1 MTTLR
6 EAAALLARTDSFRDL
21 PPLAAA
27 LGFGSAI
34 PLDAPTR
41 TELGLDTDIRHAAIA
56 SGSGT
61 LRALLLDITT
71 AANPRS
77 TVARA
82 ANRAASRS
90 PQLLWIAVAVQRT
103 THTTIIAVPSS
114 ASRIKVVALTVDS
127 RRIVDSDAETFA
139 ALTHAARGHDLLV
152 HHRWREL
159 LGRDALTRRFYRE
172 LEQTVHDLA
181 ATARG
186 SATERARRELAL
198 LCTSR
203 LLFLSFLE
211 AKNWLDG
218 DREFLRNRFDAL
230 CAKSGDV
237 HRRLLDPLFF
247 GTLNT
252 PVSRRA
258 PRARELGRIPFLNG
272 GLFARSS
279 LEKRTSLRFTDDAL
293 GALIGGL
300 LGKYRVTAREESTA
314 WSEAAVDPEMLGR
327 AFESLMASDERRA
340 AGAFYTPLPIIERVG
355 DVGIEESLAR
365 LGAPAEIV
373 HAARAGTPLS
383 ARARQQLCSALCHVR
398 VLDPACGSGSFLVYA
413 LEQLA
418 ELSVAAGDDRPTSER
433 RRDVLTRSIFGVD
446 INPTAVWLCELRLWL
461 SVVIDS
467 GESDPLA
474 VPPLPNLDRHIR
486 VGDALAGA
494 AFDDEGLVSAPAT
507 LVRLRSR
514 YANSTGVRKRALA
527 RELDRDERRRAVAL
541 LERESAT
548 VAAHRRDVLCAAR
561 SRDLFDSRTIVPSAL
576 AREADA
582 LRAQSRSLRRRLAA
596 LRSGGALPF
605 SFAVHFGDAAAR
617 GGFDLTIGN
626 PPWVRLHNIPSDT
639 RESLRQRY
647 RAFRDASWTSG
658 AAEAGAGKG
667 FASQADLA
675 ALFIERS
682 LALTRPSGVTALLVP
697 AKLWRSLAGGGVRRV
712 VADSSSIIALDD
724 WTESRAAF
732 DAAVYPSMIVAA
744 KEQALQHDVRITIHR
759 RDSSLAWE
767 LPHARLALD
776 DSPGAPWLLLP
787 PDVRAGFNSFA
798 AHGTPLAR
806 SIFGRPLLGVKT
818 GCNEAFLVPRTDS
831 AIETSVRRPVLRGEA
846 VRAWRPDE
854 LSEDIIWTHDAH
866 DRPRTSLPPAALRH
880 LVPWRR
886 RLEARTDARNGASWW
901 PLFRTESARPDVAR
915 VIWSDIGK
923 EPRAFVIEA
932 GDRTVPLNSCYVA
945 RSPSRDD
952 ALTLAAILNSPLAA
966 AWLAAI
972 AEPARG
978 GYQRYLG
985 WTVARLPLPRDWAHA
1000 VKLLAPIAQAAID
1013 GAPPDRATLT
1023 DLTIRAYR
1031 MKAADVSPLLI
1042 WCLR

>member
-1 MTTLR
+1 VTTLR
-6 EAAALLARTDSFRDL
+6 EAAALLARTDTFRDL
-21 PPLAAA
+21 PPLTAA
-27 LGFGSAI
+27 LGCGSVI
-34 PLDAPTR
+34 PLDAHTR
-41 TELGLDTDIRHAAIA
+41 AELGLDADIRHAAIA

-61 LRALLLDITT
+61 LRALLLDVTPDANAR
-71 AANPRS
+71 AA
-77 TVARA
+77 VARA
-82 ANRAASRS
+82 AHRAAARS
-90 PQLLWIAVAVQRT
+90 PQLLWIVLAIQRA
-103 THTTIIAVPSS
+103 THTAIVAVPSS
-114 ASRIKVVALTVDS
+114 TSRNKIAALTFDT
-127 RRIVDSDAETFA
+127 RQIVDSDAETFA
-139 ALTHAARGHDLLV
+139 ALTHASRGHDLLV

-159 LGRDALTRRFYRE
+159 LGRDALTRRFYRA

-186 SATERARRELAL
+186 AATERVRRELAL

-203 LLFLSFLE
+203 LLFLAFLE

-218 DREFLRNRFDAL
+218 DREFLRNHFDQL

-252 PVSRRA
+252 PVGRRA
-258 PRARELGRIPFLNG
+258 PLARELGRIPFLNG
-272 GLFARSS
+272 GLFARTA
-279 LEKRTSLRFTDDAL
+279 LEKRSALRFTDDAL

-300 LGKYRVTAREESTA
+300 LGKYRVTAREESTE

-327 AFESLMASDERRA
+327 AFESLMASDDRRL

-355 DVGIEESLAR
+355 DIGIEETLAR
-365 LGAPAEIV
+365 LGAPVGIV
-373 HAARAGTPLS
+373 RAARAGTRLS
-383 ARARQQLCSALCHVR
+383 DRARQQLCTALCRVR
-398 VLDPACGSGSFLVYA
+398 VLDPACGSGSFLVYT

-418 ELSVAAGDDRPTSER
+418 ELRVAAGDSRPTSER

-467 GESDPLA
+467 GETDPLR

-486 VGDALAGA
+486 VGDTLAGA
-494 AFDDEGLVSAPAT
+494 AFEEDGLVSAPAA

-514 YANSTGVRKRALA
+514 YASSTGVRKRALA
-527 RELDRDERRRAVAL
+527 RELDRDERRRAIGQV
-541 LERESAT
+541 ERESAA
-548 VAAHRRDVLCAAR
+548 VAARRRDVLCAAR
-561 SRDLFDSRTIVPSAL
+561 SRDLFDSRTTVPIAL
-576 AREADA
+576 VREADA
-582 LRAQSRSLRRRLAA
+582 LRAQSRLLRRRLAA
-596 LRSGGALPF
+596 LRAGSALPF

-617 GGFDLTIGN
+617 GGFDCIIGN
-626 PPWVRLHNIPSDT
+626 PPWVRLHNIPAEM
-639 RESLRQRY
+639 REPLRQRY

-675 ALFIERS
+675 ALFVERS
-682 LALTRPSGVTALLVP
+682 LALTRPGGVTALLVP

-712 VADSSSIIALDD
+712 IAESSSVIALDD

-744 KEQALQHDVRITIHR
+744 KEPASQNDIRITVHR
-759 RDSSLAWE
+759 RENALDWE
-767 LPHARLALD
+767 LPHAQLPLD

-787 PDVRAGFNSFA
+787 QDVRAGFNSLA
-798 AHGTPLAR
+798 AHGIPLAR
-806 SIFGRPLLGVKT
+806 SVFGRPLLGVKT
-818 GCNEAFLVPRTDS
+818 GCNEAFLVPHTDS
-831 AIETSVRRPVLRGEA
+831 AIEASVRRPVLRGEA
-846 VRAWRPDE
+846 VRAWRADE
-854 LSEDIIWTHDAH
+854 LSEEIIWTHDAH

-886 RLEARTDARNGASWW
+886 RLEARTDSRSGAAWW

-923 EPRAFVIEA
+923 EPRALVLDA

-945 RSPSRDD
+945 RAPSRDD

-1000 VKLLAPIAQAAID
+1000 VKLLAPIAQSAID

-1031 MKAADVSPLLI
+1031 MKAVDVSPLLI